1 MDITNLGYFKN
12 TQLRLGT
19 GHLGLNTIS
28 ASTNSA
34 YNQLGLQPTR
44 PYKLIPRFNT
54 GLEKKA
60 QIMLSQHRPT

>member
-12 TQLRLGT
+12 TQLRRVPDT
-19 GHLGLNTIS
+19 S
-28 ASTNSA
+28 ASIPSRPV
-34 YNQLGLQPTR
+34 PTR
-44 PYKLIPRFNT
+44 PHKLIPRFNT